1 MNKTILT
8 LISIFFIL
16 LPSWAQ
22 TIKTIS
28 VEFTSIVNSNNIIE
42 EIKGS
47 IYYYTTKT
55 TLEVTY
61 PIYQWMILKGKKI
74 LIYYPDEEK
83 AIEIT
88 SQSPASLPF
97 FQSFVGVVKEDYGL
111 SDFGYTLKRNEVK
124 GDTLFAYWDPPEKV
138 KKVLGQFILGFTE
151 DKIVY
156 TESRD
161 ADGKALLKVIHQNH
175 IKYGATYFPLKIII
189 IQYINKDYTKIE
201 EVIYKNPIFD
211 KLLPEKVVN
220 FKIPSHIKIEKIEW

>member
-1 MNKTILT
+1 MNKIILT
-8 LISIFFIL
+8 LISIFFVL

-28 VEFTSIVNSNNIIE
+28 VEFTRTVKSNNIIE

-47 IYYYTTKT
+47 IYYDTTRT

-61 PIYQWMILKGKKI
+61 PINQWMILKRNTI
-74 LIYYPDEEK
+74 FIYYPDEKK

-88 SQSPASLPF
+88 SQSPATLPF

-138 KKVLGQFILGFTE
+138 KKVLGQFVLGFTE
-151 DKIVY
+151 NKIVY
-156 TESRD
+156 TESRY
-161 ADGKALLKVIHQNH
+161 AEGKAMLKATYQDH
-175 IKYGATYFPLKIII
+175 IKYEVTYFPLKITI
-189 IQYINKDYTKIE
+189 IQYLENDDFTIE
-201 EVIYKNPIFD
+201 EVIYNNPIFD
-211 KLLPEKVVN
+211 KPLPPKVAN
-220 FKIPSHIKIEKIEW
+220 FKIPPYIKIQKIEW

>member
-1 MNKTILT
+1 MNKIILT
-8 LISIFFIL
+8 LIFIIFIAS
-16 LPSWAQ
+16 PSFGQ
-22 TIKTIS
+22 TVKTIS
-28 VEFTSIVNSNNIIE
+28 VEFTRTVKSNNTKE
-42 EIKGS
+42 EVKGS
-47 IYYYTTKT
+47 IYYDTTRT

-61 PIYQWMILKGKKI
+61 PINQWMILKGNTI
-74 LIYYPDEEK
+74 FIYYPDEKK
-83 AIEIT
+83 AIEII
-88 SQSPASLPF
+88 SQSPATLPF

-161 ADGKALLKVIHQNH
+161 AEGKALLKAIYQDH
-175 IKYGATYFPLKIII
+175 IKYEVTYFPLKIII
-189 IQYINKDYTKIE
+189 IQYINKDYTKVE

-211 KLLPEKVVN
+211 KPLPEKVVN
-220 FKIPSHIKIEKIEW
+220 FKIPSYIKIQKIEW